1 MRERACRASHSPVL
15 VLCAHSRAGRSH
27 HPITHLKNMNK
38 ATDLLL
44 VITVFAA
51 GPGSASADD
60 ASRERIEFLL

>member
-1 MRERACRASHSPVL
+1 
-15 VLCAHSRAGRSH
+15 
-27 HPITHLKNMNK
+27 MNK

-51 GPGSASADD
+51 GPESAYADD